1 MLYALIIIGI
11 VLIAYGLLL
20 IRDEKQRRGETFKEI
35 IVEKE
40 KDDSQYIS
48 LLVSNQE
55 LAKKVNSIDTRM
67 AEVLTG
73 FVDIQDM
80 LGRADQESHTKVDQ
94 ESHTKADDDA
104 NTNME
109 YGQLAQKIK
118 RMLRANMDVDEI
130 ATDLNIGK
138 GEVLLIQKLLEK

>member
-1 MLYALIIIGI
+1 MLYALLIIGI

-48 LLVSNQE
+48 LLASNQE
-55 LAKKVNSIDTRM
+55 LTKKVNSIDTRM

-94 ESHTKADDDA
+94 ESHTKADDA
-104 NTNME
+104 NINME

-118 RMLRANMDVDEI
+118 RMLRANMAVDEI